1 MEAHGGMLTASS
13 VPGNGASM
21 ILEFPCGLDDEDS
34 EGDPMES
41 ISSDSAA

>member
-1 MEAHGGMLTASS
+1 MEAHGGVLTASS

-21 ILEFPCGLDDEDS
+21 ILEFPCELDKEADDK
-34 EGDPMES
+34 PMEN